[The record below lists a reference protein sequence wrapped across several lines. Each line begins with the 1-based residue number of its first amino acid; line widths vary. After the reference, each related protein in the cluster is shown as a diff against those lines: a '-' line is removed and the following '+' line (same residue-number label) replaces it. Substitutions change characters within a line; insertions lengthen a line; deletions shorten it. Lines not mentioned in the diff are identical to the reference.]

1 MQTLN
6 HAWQAYILSI
16 WFFDTG
22 NRARVT
28 IQIDWN
34 WIFFDSR
41 QENWIWNW
49 LQIQYA
55 PLRWRPSPPFVPP
68 RCGPQAHLGS
78 KYNHNTFYSWNWFY
92 SCKRHFMT
100 FMLII
105 FILDLIKRLMFMNS
119 KERPGCSYRKAWTGP
134 CRRAAP

>member
-22 NRARVT
+22 NRVRVA

-41 QENWIWNW
+41 IEYEIDFRYNTR
-49 LQIQYA
+49 LFDEGHLLHLFLFSVV
-55 PLRWRPSPPFVPP
+55 LRLTGALNIIVILFSR
-68 RCGPQAHLGS
+68 GI
-78 KYNHNTFYSWNWFY
+78 WFY
-92 SCKRHFMT
+92 SCKRYFMT

-105 FILDLIKRLMFMNS
+105 VHFISDQMLNKIKNQTQIMSISLLEL
-119 KERPGCSYRKAWTGP
+119 KLPYWLL
-134 CRRAAP
+134 